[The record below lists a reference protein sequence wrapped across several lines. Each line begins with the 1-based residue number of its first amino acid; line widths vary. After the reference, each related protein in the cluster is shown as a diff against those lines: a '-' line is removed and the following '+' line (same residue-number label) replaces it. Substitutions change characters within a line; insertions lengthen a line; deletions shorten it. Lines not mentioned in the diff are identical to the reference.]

1 MIMIISLISHITK
14 LMSGFFSSVPSI
26 SCFFPCLGKT
36 KADMACTSQV
46 PGMCRAFANRC
57 LSMVHTDVVGT

>member
-1 MIMIISLISHITK
+1 
-14 LMSGFFSSVPSI
+14 
-26 SCFFPCLGKT
+26 
-36 KADMACTSQV
+36 MACTSQV